1 MTDEQPLLVGEPV
14 PSDDRGFLL
23 YGGRSIPT
31 AYGHDIRVQE
41 SSSAEAPHVW
51 LFIDGSR
58 IARDPHLN
66 LAQAIAVH
74 AALGQ
79 FIDSVPK
86 RWENGAELLADAR
99 RRALGESS

>member
-1 MTDEQPLLVGEPV
+1 MSDEKKPLVGEPV
-14 PSDDRGFLL
+14 ASNDRGFLL
-23 YGGRSIPT
+23 FGGRSIAT
-31 AYGHDIRVQE
+31 SYGHEVRVQE

-74 AALGQ
+74 AALSQ
-79 FIDSVPK
+79 FIDSVAD
-86 RWENGAELLADAR
+86 RWEDGAELLADAR
-99 RRALGESS
+99 RRALGETS